1 MDMATAARN
10 GMLALCAVALVVVI
24 GVSVAV
30 ATAGHVESDSGGE
43 AARAAGRSDPALTW
57 IARALLLLA
66 LAWLVIGMLS
76 ARTRM
81 VRRPGAAG
89 ARAAWLASTRPWRAR
104 ESTLGMLPLDRWLMV
119 LVPGALLVATRG
131 VQTALLGW
139 IDLAVVLSGWPV
151 FILVVRTLVGHRSPW
166 PVIAAVGGVIVLRC
180 ALALAA
186 VSVGGPAAFW
196 VAFWTDPAV
205 RSAYVIP
212 AVALA
217 VWVFLAA
224 GWALVPQFGRWRAWG
239 IVVAG
244 VGAGLAVPGAVI
256 GWVGVSAVAEG
267 WSGQLP
273 GVRPDLGGL
282 LGSAGVWPAVTA
294 GVALLIVG
302 LLLRYALPPGHD
314 SAIH

>member
-1 MDMATAARN
+1 MATAARN
-10 GMLALCAVALVVVI
+10 GILALCSVVSGGAI
-24 GVSVAV
+24 GVSAAV
-30 ATAGHVESDSGGE
+30 ATSGRIDADRGGE
-43 AARAAGRSDPALTW
+43 AARAAGQNDPALTW
-57 IARALLLLA
+57 VARALLLLA

-139 IDLAVVLSGWPV
+139 IDLAVVLSGWLV
-151 FILVVRTLVGHRSPW
+151 FILVVRILVGGRSPW

-186 VSVGGPAAFW
+186 VSVAGPAAFW
-196 VAFWTDPAV
+196 VAFWTDPSV

-217 VWVFLAA
+217 
-224 GWALVPQFGRWRAWG
+224 QIGRAH
-239 IVVAG
+239 V
-244 VGAGLAVPGAVI
+244 
-256 GWVGVSAVAEG
+256 
-267 WSGQLP
+267 
-273 GVRPDLGGL
+273 
-282 LGSAGVWPAVTA
+282 
-294 GVALLIVG
+294 
-302 LLLRYALPPGHD
+302 
-314 SAIH
+314 